1 MKDLSGQRNFADTSG
16 NISFDPIQIRLS
28 AGHASN
34 KLYACSSD
42 QARRA
47 LRLATCARIDLVGA
61 AEVFASANR
70 WPPSRYHW
78 TFAAELAKRYPKV
91 NDEPG

>member
-1 MKDLSGQRNFADTSG
+1 MKDPSGQRNFADTSG

-34 KLYACSSD
+34 NMP
-42 QARRA
+42 ARQTKRVV
-47 LRLATCARIDLVGA
+47 LFGLPPVREIDLVGA